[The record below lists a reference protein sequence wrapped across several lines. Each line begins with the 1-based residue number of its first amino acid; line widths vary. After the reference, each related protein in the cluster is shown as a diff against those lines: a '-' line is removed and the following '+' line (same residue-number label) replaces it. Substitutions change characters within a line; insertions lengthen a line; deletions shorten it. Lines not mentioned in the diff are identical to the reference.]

1 MSEVWKNLVVAMV
14 SFLLTILGQQYF
26 FGKQNEIPKIDVHTK
41 FDSNYMSK
49 PKFPDAKV
57 EIKVNDN
64 AKESIGLFEI
74 SLVNF
79 SNTAFKDVPI
89 IIEVK
94 PKKDESFIYLSHFA
108 HGEKEVKSLVEET
121 KPFEL
126 DNGNYRFSYK
136 AVSINRSEEAEIAM
150 KLGILF
156 EGQSEP
162 DVVVS
167 GPGFKTRAFDLENSP
182 ARSETQRNAIFL
194 LIAILLGFSAFTFM
208 IFGPVISRLSSP
220 IERKS
225 DKRYAKQIFD
235 VLRSQSPYDQM
246 SDDELKSH
254 VADFLYRR
262 QINWWSTKSPLGKWF
277 LGMREPKTGDYRIE

>member
-1 MSEVWKNLVVAMV
+1 MSELWKNLVVATV
-14 SFLLTILGQQYF
+14 SFLLAIVGQQYF
-26 FGKQNEIPKIDVHTK
+26 FGKQTEIPKIDVHTN

-49 PKFPDAKV
+49 PKFPDTKV
-57 EIKVNDN
+57 EIKVNDK

-79 SNTAFKDVPI
+79 SDKAFKDIPI

-94 PKKDESFIYLSHFA
+94 PKKGESFIHLSHFA
-108 HGEKEVKSLVEET
+108 HGEKEMKELVKET
-121 KPFEL
+121 KPYEL
-126 DNGNYRFSYK
+126 ENGSYRFSYN
-136 AVSINRSEEAEIAM
+136 AVSINRTEKSEVAM
-150 KLGILF
+150 RLGILF

-167 GPGFKTRAFDLENSP
+167 GPGFNTRVFDIENSP
-182 ARSETQRNAIFL
+182 ARSEMQKNTVL
-194 LIAILLGFSAFTFM
+194 LFIAILLGMVAFTLM
-208 IFGPVISRLSSP
+208 IFGPVISLLSSP
-220 IERKS
+220 IDRKS

-235 VLRSQSPYDQM
+235 VLRSGDVYDQM

-262 QINWWSTKSPLGKWF
+262 QINWWDTKSTLGKWF
-277 LGMREPKTGDYRIE
+277 LGMREPKTSDYRIE